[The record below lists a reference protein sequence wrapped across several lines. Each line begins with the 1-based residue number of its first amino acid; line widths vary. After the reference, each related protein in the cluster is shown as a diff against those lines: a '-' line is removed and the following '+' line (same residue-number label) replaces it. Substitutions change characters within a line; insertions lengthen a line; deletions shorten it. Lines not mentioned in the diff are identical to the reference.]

1 MNDYEVIVIGGA
13 PGEHY
18 IGALAKSLRVALVTL
33 LQFRFPI
40 AEITA
45 VEEASKAKS
54 W

>member
-13 PGEHY
+13 PG
-18 IGALAKSLRVALVTL
+18 ALHRCSGQRPACRARDV

-45 VEEASKAKS
+45 VEEGPKAKS